1 VLLHE
6 PSKTATRAGKFA
18 MKWEGPYRVH
28 TVLGKGVYRLAMLD
42 GTLLDK
48 PINARRLKLY
58 HQRDAG
64 EPQVIIDDVAP
75 ILVTRNLASYKSGQ
89 S

>member
-1 VLLHE
+1 
-6 PSKTATRAGKFA
+6 
-18 MKWEGPYRVH
+18 
-28 TVLGKGVYRLAMLD
+28 MLD